1 MQPWVLFLSKWELP
15 SHSLTCQ
22 LTSSGF
28 HILWPS
34 SQGSA
39 FLSRAESTRLMPAL
53 EIWNSASI
61 PWSGLPF
68 WLTDQLI
75 CLCLILSTSCTTRMT
90 PRRPPPASSSRALL
104 PRPRPVR
111 PASRARARPARR
123 LPPWQQ
129 QQQLRRH
136 RGRGVRGMPRHLHL
150 LMPPLNWEQQLQH
163 PVCALGI
170 FHLSNSS
177 FFFS

>member
-1 MQPWVLFLSKWELP
+1 
-15 SHSLTCQ
+15 
-22 LTSSGF
+22 
-28 HILWPS
+28 
-34 SQGSA
+34 
-39 FLSRAESTRLMPAL
+39 MPAL

-61 PWSGLPF
+61 PWSGLTF

-75 CLCLILSTSCTTRMT
+75 CLCLILSSSCTTRMT
-90 PRRPPPASSSRALL
+90 PRRPRPASSSRALL

-123 LPPWQQ
+123 LPPWQ

-163 PVCALGI
+163 PVCAAGVFHISLTVLFFLSSTFI
-170 FHLSNSS
+170 FPQCGFMLPKIAKSSRSVAFFGSFLSDS
-177 FFFS
+177 